1 VCAWTWVLMACDLPV
16 CEYREQPLCSS
27 SLCQIAVSFLYVD
40 RSEKIILPEYE
51 FLSHILQGES

>member
-1 VCAWTWVLMACDLPV
+1 MLMACDLPV

-51 FLSHILQGES
+51 FLSHILLGES